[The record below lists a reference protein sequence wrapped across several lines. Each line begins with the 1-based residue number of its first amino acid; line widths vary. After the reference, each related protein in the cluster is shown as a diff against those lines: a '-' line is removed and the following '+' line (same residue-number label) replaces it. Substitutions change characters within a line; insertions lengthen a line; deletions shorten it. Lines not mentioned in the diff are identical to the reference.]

1 MAAVG
6 LSTRAV
12 RAGGRGGISILSQ
25 LLHPLAA
32 SSRCLPDFFLHP
44 RLVFDRHFVVRE
56 KLEVGFL
63 GRANLLQQ
71 NPKCS
76 SSGGICG
83 AGDGRGEGAPEPG
96 PALQVLTSPSP
107 RPGVRKMLFPPGK
120 PRSPCRAEAV
130 CRGAADARDE
140 PPPGQ
145 AICRCGICSLPGR
158 AQTPFVAFLPY
169 SIFISLICMA
179 LCISRW
185 ADRCEVSLLKSI
197 RSIHLNNSAGILTS
211 QDRAFVLCYCQQ
223 IPGQMGSGFQRAIST
238 QPFPLRA
245 VENFP
250 ISFQL

>member
-83 AGDGRGEGAPEPG
+83 AGDGREKGHLSLDQPCRCSRPPPRARGCARCSFPLGSREAPAEQRLCVAGLRMPG
-96 PALQVLTSPSP
+96 TSPHRD
-107 RPGVRKMLFPPGK
+107 RPY
-120 PRSPCRAEAV
+120 A
-130 CRGAADARDE
+130 GAAFAAFPAEHRHLLS
-140 PPPGQ
+140 PFCP
-145 AICRCGICSLPGR
+145 
-158 AQTPFVAFLPY
+158 TPYL
-169 SIFISLICMA
+169 
-179 LCISRW
+179 
-185 ADRCEVSLLKSI
+185 
-197 RSIHLNNSAGILTS
+197 SA
-211 QDRAFVLCYCQQ
+211 
-223 IPGQMGSGFQRAIST
+223 
-238 QPFPLRA
+238 
-245 VENFP
+245 
-250 ISFQL
+250 